1 MVQKKD
7 ELYSKI
13 FEVKFLLSFQ
23 ILQGKKLTILTS
35 QAKLLGIGLR
45 LSPAREIGI
54 LLVCTNYNI
63 LNRLV

>member
-45 LSPAREIGI
+45 LQQGKLKG
-54 LLVCTNYNI
+54 LLKRGAGTFPV
-63 LNRLV
+63 

>member
-7 ELYSKI
+7 ELYSEI

-45 LSPAREIGI
+45 LSPAREIK
-54 LLVCTNYNI
+54 
-63 LNRLV
+63 RSS